1 MPHDA
6 ATKGTMTTTPS
17 PARSSRKARL
27 LGTGLALFSLAG
39 VVSCGGGQ
47 QASAQTPQSSAASPS
62 ASTLAD
68 TSSIE
73 GVKFY
78 ENLSSEH
85 VTTQVTYPQSPG
97 VGGDHSARW
106 TNCGIYTKPVQEM
119 QAVHSMEHGAVWVTY
134 RPDLPADQVKA
145 LTDLVGSN
153 TYVLLSP
160 YPGQESPVTAT
171 AWGVQLTLDSASDD
185 RLPDFLRTYVQ
196 GEQTPEPGAPCTG
209 GVMG

>member
-1 MPHDA
+1 
-6 ATKGTMTTTPS
+6 MTTTSS
-17 PARSSRKARL
+17 PTHNSRKARI
-27 LGTGLALFSLAG
+27 LGAGLALLSLAG
-39 VVSCGGGQ
+39 VVSCAGQ
-47 QASAQTPQSSAASPS
+47 QEPVQAPPSSTASPA

-68 TSSIE
+68 TGPIE

-78 ENLSSEH
+78 ENLSSQH
-85 VTTQVTYPQSPG
+85 VTATVTYPQSPG
-97 VGGDHSARW
+97 VGGDHSPRW
-106 TNCGIYTKPVQEM
+106 TSCGIYTTPVQEM

-160 YPGQESPVTAT
+160 YPGQEAPVTAT
-171 AWGVQLTLDSASDD
+171 AWGIQLALDSASDD
-185 RLPDFLRTYVQ
+185 RLPAFLRAYVQ

>member
-1 MPHDA
+1 MN
-6 ATKGTMTTTPS
+6 ATQNPGGS
-17 PARSSRKARL
+17 RRKARI
-27 LGTGLALFSLAG
+27 LGAGLALIALVS
-39 VVSCGGGQ
+39 VVSCSPTQ
-47 QASAQTPQSSAASPS
+47 QGPAKTPQPTAAAPTASA
-62 ASTLAD
+62 LAD

-85 VTTQVTYPQSPG
+85 VTTPVTYPQSPA

-106 TNCGIYTKPVQEM
+106 TSCGIYTKPVEQM

-134 RPDLPADQVKA
+134 RPDLPADQVQA

-160 YPGQESPVTAT
+160 YPGQEAPVTAT
-171 AWGVQLTLDSASDD
+171 AWGIQLTLDNASDE
-185 RLPDFLRTYVQ
+185 RLPEFLRTYVQ